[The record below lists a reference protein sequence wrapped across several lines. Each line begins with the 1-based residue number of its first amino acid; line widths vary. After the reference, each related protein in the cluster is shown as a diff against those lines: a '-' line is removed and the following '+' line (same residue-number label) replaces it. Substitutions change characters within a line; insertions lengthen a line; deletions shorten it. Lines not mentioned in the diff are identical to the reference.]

1 MNQTTPALS
10 RYTPPARKRDAVS
23 ELRTAIAEAEGRG
36 VKRKA
41 MLLHLT
47 HSDAS
52 LLKRSNE
59 VAQNEISFDGGMT
72 FLGVK
77 VEIGE
82 VTVSSLTAPKPTPKA
97 AAKAAALA
105 GAQADS

>member
-10 RYTPPARKRDAVS
+10 RYTPPVRKRDAVT

-82 VTVSSLTAPKPTPKA
+82 VTVSALTAPKPTAKA
-97 AAKAAALA
+97 AAKAAALTEA
-105 GAQADS
+105 NA

>member
-1 MNQTTPALS
+1 
-10 RYTPPARKRDAVS
+10 
-23 ELRTAIAEAEGRG
+23 
-36 VKRKA
+36 

-82 VTVSSLTAPKPTPKA
+82 VTVSALTAGKPTATA
-97 AAKAAALA
+97 AAKAAA
-105 GAQADS
+105 DSAS